1 MYILIHQIKVLN
13 YDTNQKN
20 IVTSVSFLGTFFPI
34 AEIPPQTCAEQ
45 LLPTTSIR
53 NAWLTICLSFT
64 ETLIQG
70 KIGEMFST
78 SWVVHSTSQNLAVFE
93 HSQIW

>member
-53 NAWLTICLSFT
+53 NA
-64 ETLIQG
+64 
-70 KIGEMFST
+70 
-78 SWVVHSTSQNLAVFE
+78 
-93 HSQIW
+93 